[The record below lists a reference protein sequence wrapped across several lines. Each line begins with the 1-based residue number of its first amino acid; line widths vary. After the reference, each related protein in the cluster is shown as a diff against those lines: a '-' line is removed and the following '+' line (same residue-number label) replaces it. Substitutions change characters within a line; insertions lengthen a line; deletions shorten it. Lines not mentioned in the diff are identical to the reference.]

1 MPVTI
6 TPYNHTAARN
16 RSGANAV
23 GDSYKINL
31 YTVLPANAT
40 ATTKAAAETGAT
52 QLGTANGYTQNAKAL
67 TGVAVATVTTND
79 ANFDADD
86 VSWTPSGG
94 NISAAFAMVY
104 NDTDTNDPPLYRIDF
119 GGTVTAIPG
128 DTFQINWDPA
138 GIDTLVVT

>member
-1 MPVTI
+1 MAVTI
-6 TPYNHTAARN
+6 TAYNHTAALH
-16 RSGANAV
+16 RSGANVAA
-23 GDSYKINL
+23 DSYKINL

-40 ATTKAAAETGAT
+40 ATTKTAAESGAT
-52 QLGTANGYTQNAKAL
+52 QVATANGYTQNTKTL
-67 TGVAVATVTTND
+67 TGVTISTVTTND
-79 ANFDADD
+79 AKFDADD

-94 NISAAFAMVY
+94 NIAAAFAMIY

-128 DTFQINWDPA
+128 DLFQINWDPA